1 MLGKEYSQNEIIIGL
16 ISIIT
21 IYYISQ
27 YINITIFQMLMII
40 ITCGSI
46 YLISINKKME
56 INNLQLNNNISE
68 TNNKKL
74 LQFLDSISY
83 FNMYNPAVYSQFMTK
98 IKNYI
103 NLAYFIDQHQTN
115 NYKLYS
121 KKILTENLS
130 SQKKDILETFL
141 SFEHTLDDRITSTY
155 KLVELSKDLNKILIR
170 EDLS

>member
-1 MLGKEYSQNEIIIGL
+1 
-16 ISIIT
+16 
-21 IYYISQ
+21 
-27 YINITIFQMLMII
+27 
-40 ITCGSI
+40 
-46 YLISINKKME
+46 
-56 INNLQLNNNISE
+56 
-68 TNNKKL
+68 
-74 LQFLDSISY
+74 
-83 FNMYNPAVYSQFMTK
+83 MTK